1 MLTIYLVKKEK
12 GRVYKSA
19 DIVRAFFSR
28 ELMHDDDGAP
38 HFEDV
43 CFADSASD
51 QLGNTP
57 GQPGHISI
65 TDTKNY
71 WACCVSESPV
81 GIDMEEQ
88 GRVVKPAIVKRF
100 HKAEQEYLAVLSEGS
115 REWTEEFFAIWT
127 KKEAWS
133 KLKGKGYA
141 IGFSKFSVLEDT
153 VEGIPVASFAHKQLI
168 FGIAGDAEAQI
179 VSRQYDA
186 PMEKSALDFAAGL
199 LDARAYSEGAL
210 AKKLTDRGYTEEET
224 AEALGKLK
232 GYGYVNDEA
241 YADELARRAAESGK
255 GRQRI
260 KKELQEKGVDKEL
273 AARAVSEYSE
283 SEYDRAKQAALK
295 MLGRPAGL
303 HGADCGVFSDGSHEY
318 SSAVQEEDLTPEQKK
333 ELRAKRQ
340 KLVGKVTRKLASL
353 GYDASVIWSVVEDLD
368 L

>member
-28 ELMHDDDGAP
+28 KLQHDEDGAP
-38 HFEDV
+38 HF
-43 CFADSASD
+43 ADC
-51 QLGNTP
+51 
-57 GQPGHISI
+57 QPAGPADPERYISI

-71 WACCVSESPV
+71 WACCVSEKPV

-88 GRVVKPAIVKRF
+88 GRVVKPAIAKRF
-100 HKAEQEYLAVLSEGS
+100 HKAEQEYLSVLSEGS

-141 IGFSKFSVLEDT
+141 IGFSKFSVLEAET
-153 VEGIPVASFAHKQLI
+153 EGIPVASFTYGQLI
-168 FGIAGDAEAQI
+168 FGIAGDSRAEI
-179 VSRQYDA
+179 VPRVYDA
-186 PMEKSALDFAAGL
+186 PMEKSALDYAAGL
-199 LDARAYSEGAL
+199 LDARAYSSESL
-210 AKKLTDRGYTEEET
+210 SKKLSDRGYTDEEASQAIE
-224 AEALGKLK
+224 KLK
-232 GYGYVNDEA
+232 GYGYINDEA
-241 YADELARRAAESGK
+241 YASELARRAAESGK

-260 KKELQEKGVDKEL
+260 KMELREKGIGKEL
-273 AARAVSEYSE
+273 AEEAAQEFAG
-283 SEYDRAKQAALK
+283 SEYDRAKSAALK
-295 MLGRPAGL
+295 MLGMSPAISTYS
-303 HGADCGVFSDGSHEY
+303 ADGGSAAFGTRDPEEAFS
-318 SSAVQEEDLTPEQKK
+318 AEDLTPEQKK

-353 GYDASVIWSVVEDLD
+353 GYDASVIWSVIEDLG

>member
-43 CFADSASD
+43 RFKESAA
-51 QLGNTP
+51 
-57 GQPGHISI
+57 GQPGYISI

-88 GRVVKPAIVKRF
+88 GRVVKPAIAKRF

-153 VEGIPVASFAHKQLI
+153 VEGISVASFTHKQLI
-168 FGIAGDAEAQI
+168 FGIAGDSLAQI
-179 VSRQYDA
+179 VPRQYDA
-186 PMEKSALDFAAGL
+186 PMEKSALDYAAGL

-210 AKKLTDRGYTEEET
+210 AKKLTDRGYTGEET
-224 AEALGKLK
+224 AEALEKLK

-241 YADELARRAAESGK
+241 YADEFARRAAESGK

-260 KKELQEKGVDKEL
+260 KKELQEKGVDREL

-295 MLGRPAGL
+295 MLGRDPGSE
-303 HGADCGVFSDGSHEY
+303 ADCP
-318 SSAVQEEDLTPEQKK
+318 SSAQRICEEDLTPEQKN
-333 ELRAKRQ
+333 ELRAKRR
-340 KLVGKVTRKLASL
+340 KLVGKVTRKLSSL
-353 GYDASVIWSVVEDLD
+353 GYDASVIWSVVEDLG

>member
-38 HFEDV
+38 HFED
-43 CFADSASD
+43 
-51 QLGNTP
+51 
-57 GQPGHISI
+57 GQPGYISI

-88 GRVVKPAIVKRF
+88 GRVVKPAIAKRF

-153 VEGIPVASFAHKQLI
+153 VDGIPVASFTYKQLI
-168 FGIAGDAEAQI
+168 FGIAGDSQAQI
-179 VSRQYDA
+179 VPRQYDA
-186 PMEKSALDFAAGL
+186 PMEKSALDYAAGL

-210 AKKLTDRGYTEEET
+210 AKKLTERGYTEEET
-224 AEALGKLK
+224 AEALEKLK
-232 GYGYVNDEA
+232 DYGYVNDEA

-295 MLGRPAGL
+295 MLGRDLGSET
-303 HGADCGVFSDGSHEY
+303 DCPGS
-318 SSAVQEEDLTPEQKK
+318 AQRICEEDLTPEQKN
-333 ELRAKRQ
+333 ELRAKRR
-340 KLVGKVTRKLASL
+340 KLVGKVTRKLSSL
-353 GYDASVIWSVVEDLD
+353 GYDASVIWSVVEDLG